1 MSDFIDIPDLDG
13 TEAWKGGTGLPPG
26 RHRVAVAEA
35 SKAEARSGN
44 PQLVLKLRAVSG
56 EYQGGQITDW
66 ITITEKTLGRV
77 KQVLEALRRPI
88 PAGPFRLPLDA
99 LVGAEAEIFIKS
111 EPKQD
116 GSGNRNVVSAYTA
129 ADGAPAASNGAAP
142 VAAGVG
148 ASNHDD
154 DIPF

>member
-1 MSDFIDIPDLDG
+1 MRIPDLSG
-13 TEAWKGGTGLPPG
+13 TEAWKGGDTLPPG
-26 RHRVAVAEA
+26 RHRVAVSEA
-35 SKAEARSGN
+35 KEDQARSGN
-44 PQLVLKLRAVSG
+44 LQLVLKLRAVG
-56 EYQGGQITDW
+56 GDYQGGTITDW
-66 ITITEKTLGRV
+66 ITITANTLGRV
-77 KQVLEALRRPI
+77 KQVLQALGRPI
-88 PAGPFRLPLDA
+88 PEGEFDLQPSSLI
-99 LVGAEAEIFIKS
+99 GAEAEIFIKT

-148 ASNHDD
+148 ASQHDD